1 MFYSS
6 DSDIALHQLYGFVSL
21 LNWLGFAILSLRKG
35 IGGGI
40 EIEGLIAELTLIT
53 GLGAI
58 LVEIFDLVGELA
70 ACTIAD
76 MALGVFMLGTDM
88 IASAIFW
95 KNRIYHQSPMQTEK
109 SQPEGKQIIP
119 ETRFTEFPA
128 LSVDPRVGVSRSA
141 SETYV

>member
-21 LNWLGFAILSLRKG
+21 LNLLGCHLIQAQKYTKSTYGFVSLLNWLSFAILSLRKG

-88 IASAIFW
+88 IASAIF
-95 KNRIYHQSPMQTEK
+95 
-109 SQPEGKQIIP
+109 GKIESIISLRCRP
-119 ETRFTEFPA
+119 RNPN
-128 LSVDPRVGVSRSA
+128 PRVNR
-141 SETYV
+141 